1 MTLCPAKF
9 SFIPIS
15 EGNSAIPTKRRLLS
29 LRLAKRGQFTP
40 KVNNQ
45 KLLELEFQ
53 VAETE
58 TGGQGM
64 IVIEFLLIEEVAEI
78 LKCSVKSV
86 RRRIEAGLIRSFKEG
101 GRICV
106 LKTELE
112 AYLQRQIQATATR

>member
-1 MTLCPAKF
+1 
-9 SFIPIS
+9 
-15 EGNSAIPTKRRLLS
+15 
-29 LRLAKRGQFTP
+29 
-40 KVNNQ
+40 
-45 KLLELEFQ
+45 
-53 VAETE
+53 
-58 TGGQGM
+58 M